1 MANITQIAK
10 TLGIAPSTVSRALK
24 KPSLVSLET
33 RRAVLQ
39 EAERSGYI
47 RKLQTFANV
56 SSSCSLVGVIVAD
69 LTNSFSN
76 QIVKAVHDT
85 LDSRGYSVII
95 GCSYENS
102 VSENRL
108 LKQWASLNLR
118 GLIVMPSDKLSKS
131 TSIYENIDMPVVF
144 VDRESKAK
152 DHDCVIEDNRFG
164 ISLATEHLT
173 QLGHEKICLISGNRK
188 VFTFNERCQ
197 GAGDSYAPVEI
208 MELKADSYEELF
220 VEAFEQT
227 NILMLRPKGTRPTA
241 VIGANN
247 AITAGILYAL
257 SLKNFS
263 IPKDISVLSYGD
275 SNFCRYYPTP
285 VTSICQPIEEM
296 GRVSAQLLLDRI
308 ESTQESS
315 AKRICLKSMLMRR
328 ASTASITT

>member
-1 MANITQIAK
+1 MANITQIAA

-39 EAERSGYI
+39 EAERTGYI
-47 RKLQTFANV
+47 RKLQTDANAA
-56 SSSCSLVGVIVAD
+56 SSSNIIGVIVAD

-76 QIVKAVHDT
+76 QIVKSVHDT
-85 LDSRGYSVII
+85 LDGRGYSAII
-95 GCSYENS
+95 GCSYES
-102 VSENRL
+102 SGSENRL
-108 LKQWASLNLR
+108 LKQWASMNLK
-118 GLIVMPSDKLSKS
+118 GLIVMPSDKLSKTNS
-131 TSIYENIDMPVVF
+131 LYEGIDLPVVF
-144 VDRESKAK
+144 VDRESRSSA
-152 DHDCVIEDNRFG
+152 HDSVIEDNRFG

-173 QLGHEKICLISGNRK
+173 QLGHQRICLISGNRK
-188 VFTFNERCQ
+188 IYTFDERCQ
-197 GAGDSYAPVEI
+197 GACESYASIEI
-208 MELKADSYEELF
+208 SQLKAESYEELF

-241 VIGANN
+241 IIGANN
-247 AITAGILYAL
+247 AITSGILYAL

-263 IPKDISVLSYGD
+263 IPKDVSVLSYGD

-296 GRVSAQLLLDRI
+296 GRVSAQLLLERI
-308 ESTQESS
+308 DSPGQFD

-328 ASTASITT
+328 ASTAQCSM